1 MIGFLHA
8 QLAGGIST
16 NVVAITLG
24 LAVAYALSSVIQL
37 LRRQRQLPPGPWGWP
52 GIGHLFSLGS
62 RPDLTF
68 QKLSERFGRV
78 FSLKIGTRLVVVI
91 SDPDVVREAFLRQG
105 AATSGRLQHQWGLL
119 AFGEQDEWRIV
130 SNEGPTWKLIRKII
144 GPALRD
150 IGPSGSKLESIMLEE
165 VDHLLEV
172 FDAHADRMEG
182 FDPSDHV
189 TMAASNVMGSLLH
202 GSRFD
207 YNDEMFCQILKAAKV
222 IVGCPGNRFLMNIF
236 PFMYYTEP
244 WRPLRE
250 SGAFLRKQMLNFV
263 ERAKEHGASG
273 EEVSS
278 LTRNILNELQST
290 SEGDVADASI
300 VEEKGMW
307 RMLLDLI
314 LAGSDTTACTI
325 VWSLVIMAFYPD
337 VQRKVHDELD
347 LKIGAK
353 KTLTQHDRT
362 KTPYVVAT
370 LQEVI
375 RLRPLGPLGIPHLTS
390 RETRLGDYLIP
401 KGTTLY
407 ANYMAMNH
415 SEAFWDEPE
424 SCRPER
430 FLDEGTGCVLK
441 AHPAFLPFGVGK
453 RIA

>member
-1 MIGFLHA
+1 
-8 QLAGGIST
+8 
-16 NVVAITLG
+16 
-24 LAVAYALSSVIQL
+24 
-37 LRRQRQLPPGPWGWP
+37 
-52 GIGHLFSLGS
+52 
-62 RPDLTF
+62 
-68 QKLSERFGRV
+68 
-78 FSLKIGTRLVVVI
+78 
-91 SDPDVVREAFLRQG
+91 
-105 AATSGRLQHQWGLL
+105 
-119 AFGEQDEWRIV
+119 
-130 SNEGPTWKLIRKII
+130 
-144 GPALRD
+144 
-150 IGPSGSKLESIMLEE
+150 MLEE

-207 YNDEMFCQILKAAKV
+207 YNDEMFCHILKAAKV

-290 SEGDVADASI
+290 SEDDVADASI
-300 VEEKGMW
+300 VEEKGIW

-325 VWSLVIMAFYPD
+325 
-337 VQRKVHDELD
+337 VHDELD

-441 AHPAFLPFGVGK
+441 AHPAFLPFGV
-453 RIA
+453 